1 MLIKIERNIYKMTIE
16 HNFITDENENPAGGT
31 STAAGISIEWQNGPM
46 TTPEDQNGAFVIDVI
61 QIAIDRINFYND
73 SKFRC
78 RENSL
83 AVTKLEEAIHWLE
96 SRRTRRAQE
105 GILGS
110 HDTSGSEG

>member
-1 MLIKIERNIYKMTIE
+1 MTKIENDFK
-16 HNFITDENENPAGGT
+16 TDAEGNPAGGT
-31 STAAGISIEWQNGPM
+31 SDTTGVSIQWQNGPIDA
-46 TTPEDQNGAFVIDVI
+46 TNEQNGAFVIDVI

-83 AVTKLEEAIHWLE
+83 AITKLEEAIHWLD
-96 SRRTRRAQE
+96 SRRTRRAEE

-110 HDTSGSEG
+110 HDTDKTEG